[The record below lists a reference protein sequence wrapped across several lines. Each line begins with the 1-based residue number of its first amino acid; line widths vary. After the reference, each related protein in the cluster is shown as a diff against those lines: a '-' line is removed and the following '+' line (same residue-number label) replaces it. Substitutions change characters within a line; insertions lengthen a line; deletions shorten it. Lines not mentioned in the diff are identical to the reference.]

1 MGLMENRQITKIF
14 SIVKWGEIPTFFITD
29 VTLALVMV
37 LA

>member
-14 SIVKWGEIPTFFITD
+14 SVIKWGEIPTFFIAD
-29 VTLALVMV
+29 VTLVLVMV